1 MAAWVQVYSDGH
13 DRLETLLVPGGY
25 LARNWVR
32 AGSDAGVAQVG
43 LVFVPGEPPA
53 PIATVPPVNV
63 DVPYVSGTGA
73 VGSQLTCTMGN
84 WQNEPTSY
92 SWQWMSEADPAA
104 PASGDATYIVAPGDE
119 GKNITCIVTATNA
132 AGSTAAPPSNAI
144 TAVPAA
150 RRR

>member
-32 AGSDAGVAQVG
+32 AGSDAGVAQVA
-43 LVFVPGEPPA
+43 LVFAPGEPPA
-53 PIATVPPVNV
+53 PIASVPPVLV
-63 DVPYVSGTGA
+63 DVPAISGSGA
-73 VGSQLTCTMGN
+73 IGSQLTATMGN

-92 SWQWMSEADPAA
+92 SYAWATAGA
-104 PASGDATYIVAPGDE
+104 PNSAIGDTYTVVPGDDGLE
-119 GKNITCIVTATNA
+119 ITCIVTATNA

-144 TAVPAA
+144 VAVPAA